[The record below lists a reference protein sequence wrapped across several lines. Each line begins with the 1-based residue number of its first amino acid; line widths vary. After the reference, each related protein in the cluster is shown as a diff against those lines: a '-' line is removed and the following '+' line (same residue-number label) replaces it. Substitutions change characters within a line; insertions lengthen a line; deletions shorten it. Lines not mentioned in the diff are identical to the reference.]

1 LTWFAGVYDDRVV
14 VQSVGGP
21 VAATCEDGVLR
32 VTLPKRESARE
43 EPSASGER
51 RAASGVLG

>member
-1 LTWFAGVYDDRVV
+1 VYDDRVV